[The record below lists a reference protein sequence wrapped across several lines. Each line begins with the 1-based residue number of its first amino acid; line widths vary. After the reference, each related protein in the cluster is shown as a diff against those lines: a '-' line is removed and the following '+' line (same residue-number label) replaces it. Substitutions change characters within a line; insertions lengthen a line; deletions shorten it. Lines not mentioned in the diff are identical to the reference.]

1 MLPPGTLKFS
11 MEFIW
16 SKDTTSRWSSSPIVK
31 IILGEYI
38 VKDRIG
44 LWLCR
49 ESLKA
54 KELLAEILIASSWV
68 ISVVIIFMKFNLKTL
83 RSPVFDPAIIRLCQ
97 GLQRTSQSCSGILH
111 ISQTE
116 IKVFL
121 HGLCGRLG
129 MAGFPEES
137 KHSLFFSD
145 GLRLKLKFSE
155 L

>member
-31 IILGEYI
+31 IIFGEYI

-83 RSPVFDPAIIRLCQ
+83 RSPVFDPAIIRLC
-97 GLQRTSQSCSGILH
+97 
-111 ISQTE
+111 
-116 IKVFL
+116 
-121 HGLCGRLG
+121 
-129 MAGFPEES
+129 
-137 KHSLFFSD
+137 
-145 GLRLKLKFSE
+145 
-155 L
+155 